1 MRPRWVITALMLAA
15 LIAAPAL
22 RAANGPA
29 AACAAAKRKAVG
41 KKALDRMKC
50 AATTAIRGAIDPH
63 CLQQAEDRFTRAFAR
78 AEQAGRC
85 LTVGDTAALEL
96 QVDVFVVGA
105 VGALSETSTTT
116 TTTTSTT
123 TTTMPACP
131 GGGRQISD
139 RTGVEHCWYQ
149 GPTDSDCNTTCA
161 AVGRIYD
168 PATET
173 FAGSGGDDV
182 DCLVVVLGGRG
193 LFFNFVY
200 LFPYLAR
207 PSEDC
212 SASGLGGLG
221 CFDKVG
227 YCPIAFC
234 NPNSYGRCA
243 TPPTGSTDAAVDYAR
258 FCACQ

>member
-1 MRPRWVITALMLAA
+1 MRPRWVITALVLAT

-50 AATTAIRGAIDPH
+50 AATAAIRGTVDPH

-85 LTVGDTAALEL
+85 LTVGDAAALEV
-96 QVDVFVVGA
+96 QVDEFVVGA
-105 VGALSETSTTT
+105 VDAVSETSTTT

-131 GGGRQISD
+131 GGGTQISD
-139 RTGVEHCWYQ
+139 RTGVEHCWYR
-149 GPTDSDCNTTCA
+149 GPIDSDCDTTCA
-161 AVGRIYD
+161 AVDRIYD

-182 DCLVVVLGGRG
+182 DCLVVVLRGGRP
-193 LFFNFVY
+193 LLSIN
-200 LFPYLAR
+200 FPYIAR
-207 PSEDC
+207 QSEDC

-227 YCPIAFC
+227 YCPITFC

-243 TPPTGSTDAAVDYAR
+243 TPPTASADAAAGYAR